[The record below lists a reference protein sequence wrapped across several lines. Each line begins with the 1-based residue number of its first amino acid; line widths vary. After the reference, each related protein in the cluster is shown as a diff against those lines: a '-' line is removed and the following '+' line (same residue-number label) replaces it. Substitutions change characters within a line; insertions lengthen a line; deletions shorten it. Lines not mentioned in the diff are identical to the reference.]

1 MTFAAA
7 NTSTDLGALTP
18 LTVNIPEL
26 TIPGPWDVERV
37 TSLLLGVQ
45 PPWHKINLDY
55 FNGDHWQQGVG
66 WTGPTPPREGSAG
79 DFNTIMT
86 EIMKSFVSKNCIREI
101 VERAISGVLGHE
113 PSWGMTVRR
122 KLAQDETPTPEEQV
136 LIDEAEAL
144 LTDWWDARGAF
155 DALVDATT
163 RALLTERGHL
173 RFYIPHAFVNP
184 DGSLRPGTPEQWARR
199 LAIHSPESG
208 QAGVFIDPNSLQ
220 EVGAY
225 VYTDIKGMRHT
236 EIVTLDGEGE
246 EARTIVTE
254 VTDTTL
260 TLNDLASLNMNTSR
274 TTFGEQ
280 GAFDIQGNL
289 TIGELKM
296 MLLVTEQV
304 RKLQAM
310 VNQALTMAQHNVNLG
325 GFLERV
331 ILNGQYPGHFEDV
344 AGATGSDGKPRRK
357 WVRDSYEVGAGAVNF
372 ITGLPTY
379 DPITGSLT
387 GYTNPSIIYR
397 DPVDPTTFMS
407 TVHMAYRAILE
418 EVQQIHALVAGD
430 QYPSGESRRQ
440 ARADF
445 ETWLRKIKRPL
456 NKTGRWQI
464 ETALALI
471 AFCSGQA
478 GRYASLRAT
487 FSCRVDP
494 GPATAESIRAGIEL
508 NQADGLSNENMMVW
522 GGVEDPDAERA
533 KINTEKEA
541 GIVPVQPRAAGQIPL
556 DQNNQRREGSGAQ
569 A

>member
-7 NTSTDLGALTP
+7 NTQTDLGALTP

-37 TSLLLGVQ
+37 TSLLMGVQ

-55 FNGDHWQQGVG
+55 FNGDHWQQGIG
-66 WTGPTPPREGSAG
+66 WTGPTPPRDGDGSPS
-79 DFNTIMT
+79 DFKTIMT

-113 PSWGMTVRR
+113 PSWGLTVRR
-122 KLAQDETPTPEEQV
+122 HLAQDETPSVEEQA
-136 LIDEAEAL
+136 LIDEGEAL
-144 LTDWWDARGAF
+144 LTEWWDARGAHGV
-155 DALVDATT
+155 LVEATT
-163 RALLTERGHL
+163 RALLTERGHI
-173 RFYIPHAFVNP
+173 RFYIPHAFVMP
-184 DGSLRPGTPEQWARR
+184 DGTLKPGTPEQWARR
-199 LAIHSPESG
+199 LAIHSPECG
-208 QAGVFIDPNSLQ
+208 QAGVFMDPDSLQ
-220 EVGAY
+220 PVAAY
-225 VYTDIKGMRHT
+225 IYTDQKGTRHT
-236 EIVTLDGEGE
+236 EVVTLEGEG
-246 EARTIVTE
+246 ATAQTIITE
-254 VTDTTL
+254 ITDAQVPDFQ
-260 TLNDLASLNMNTSR
+260 NVHR

-280 GAFDIQGNL
+280 GVFDIDGNL
-289 TIGELKM
+289 TINELKM

-344 AGATGSDGKPRRK
+344 AGAPGSDGKPKRK

-379 DPITGSLT
+379 DKETGSLT

-397 DPVDPTTFMS
+397 DPVNPTTFEA

-418 EVQQIHALVAGD
+418 EVQQIHALVSGD

-456 NKTGRWQI
+456 NKIGRWQI

-471 AFCSGQA
+471 AFCSGQT
-478 GRYASLRAT
+478 GRYSELRAT
-487 FSCRVDP
+487 FACRVDP
-494 GPATAESIRAGIEL
+494 GPATAESIRAAIEL
-508 NQADGLSNENMMVW
+508 NQAEGLSNENMMVW

-533 KINTEKEA
+533 KINTEHAA
-541 GIVPVQPRAAGQIPL
+541 GIFPQKPQAATPIPL
-556 DQNNQRREGSGAQ
+556 DQTGQRREGSGAQ